1 MQAWM
6 TDFEIAGE
14 WYASMRSS
22 LHYDLTGIRERFF
35 LGKRIDF
42 GSSCFD
48 MLMIRNRR

>member
-22 LHYDLTGIRERFF
+22 LHYDLTGTKGEILFGEKDRFWE
-35 LGKRIDF
+35 
-42 GSSCFD
+42 
-48 MLMIRNRR
+48 